1 MADIPTVTTERLTL
15 RPWRPGDL
23 DAFAAQCA
31 DAETMR
37 YIGAGTPIS
46 REEAVA
52 VIEGYL
58 AEWERVRHG
67 RWAVELS
74 STGEFIG
81 GCGLVRWKEGT
92 PEATGEVAYGFARAH
107 WRLGYAT
114 EAARAAV
121 SWGFANF
128 DWETVVGLT
137 HPDNAASQRVLAKLG
152 MVAIGHYQG
161 RHGVLNV
168 YGVGRGAFRG

>member
-1 MADIPTVTTERLTL
+1 ML
-15 RPWRPGDL
+15 RPWRAGDL

-46 REEAVA
+46 REEAAA

-58 AEWERVRHG
+58 AEWERVDHG

-74 STGEFIG
+74 GSGEFIG

-92 PEATGEVAYGFARAH
+92 AEATGEVAYGFGRGH
-107 WRLGYAT
+107 WGLGYAT
-114 EAARAAV
+114 EAARAVV
-121 SWGFANF
+121 SWGFASF

-137 HPDNAASQRVLAKLG
+137 HPENEASQHGLAKLG
-152 MVAIGHYQG
+152 MVAMGHYQG
-161 RHGVLNV
+161 RHGLLNV
-168 YGVGRGAFRG
+168 YGVERAVFEG